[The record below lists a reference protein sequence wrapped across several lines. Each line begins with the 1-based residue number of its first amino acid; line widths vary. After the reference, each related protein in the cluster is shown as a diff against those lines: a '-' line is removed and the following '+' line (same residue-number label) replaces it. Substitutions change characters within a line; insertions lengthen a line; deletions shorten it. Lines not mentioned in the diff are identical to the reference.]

1 MITIAGMPDQSPQL
15 DFPQLDQ
22 VAVMGVGLIGGS
34 IALAARQ
41 QGIARSVLGFGRNRE
56 RLEAARNRGIIDAVA
71 TEPAELKSAQ
81 LIVVCTP
88 VDRIGQDVLTALQAT
103 AGTSTLITD
112 AGSVKG
118 NIHRAIDGHREAGRY
133 VAAHPLAGSHETG
146 FEHARADLFQ
156 NRVCVLT
163 VPADSPALGRKEKC
177 SPAELQV
184 EHFWQR
190 LGMRTE
196 WMSADEHDRL
206 LAMTSHL
213 PHLAA
218 SAVAA
223 QVKPCDLRL
232 ASTGYRDTTRVAAGD
247 AALWTAIFSENQQAL
262 LPAVTELI
270 ATLTRFQQMLTD
282 SDREKIRGFLEQ
294 GCEYRRRYRE
304 DGSMPDDGT

>member
-1 MITIAGMPDQSPQL
+1 MITITGMPDQSPQ
-15 DFPQLDQ
+15 FDQ
-22 VAVMGVGLIGGS
+22 IAVMGVGLIGGS

-56 RLEAARNRGIIDAVA
+56 RLEAARKRGVTDAVA
-71 TEPAELKSAQ
+71 TDPAELKSAQ

-103 AGTSTLITD
+103 AGTSSLITD

-118 NIHRAIDGHREAGRY
+118 NIHRAVNGHKEAGRY

-146 FEHARADLFQ
+146 FEHARGDLFQ
-156 NRVCVLT
+156 QRVCVLT
-163 VPADSPALGRKEKC
+163 RSAESPSPSHKQER
-177 SPAELQV
+177 SPAERQV
-184 EHFWQR
+184 ENFWQR

-196 WMSADEHDRL
+196 WMSGDEHDRL

-223 QVKPCDLRL
+223 QVKPRDLRL

-270 ATLTRFQQMLTD
+270 ATLIRFQQALTD
-282 SDREKIRGFLEQ
+282 SDRERIRGFLEQ

-304 DGSMPDDGT
+304 DGTMPDDGT